1 MPSRYRDWLAQGLR
15 DVKAARSMLDEG
27 FYEWAAFQA
36 HQAAEKGLK
45 ALLRFRHREYRGHRL
60 VAMLEELAQQT
71 HTPEAVF
78 EAARELD
85 LHHMGSRYPNHFA
98 EGCLAQY
105 DDRNIAQRCVEYAGR
120 IMEFVQQSLGE

>member
-15 DVKAARSMLDEG
+15 DLKAARSMLDEG

-45 ALLRFRHREYRGHRL
+45 ALLRFHHREYRGHRL
-60 VAMLEELAQQT
+60 VAMLEELAQQIQI
-71 HTPEAVF
+71 PEAVF

-105 DDRNIAQRCVEYAGR
+105 DDRNIAQRCVDYAGR

>member
-15 DVKAARSMLDEG
+15 DLKAARSMLNEG

-45 ALLRFRHREYRGHRL
+45 ALLRFHHREYRGHRL
-60 VAMLEELAQQT
+60 VAMLEELRQQIEIA
-71 HTPEAVF
+71 EALF

-85 LHHMGSRYPNHFA
+85 LHYAGLRHPNHFT
-98 EGCLAQY
+98 EGYPAQY
-105 DDRNIAQRCVEYAGR
+105 YDRKIAQRCVECAER
-120 IMEFVQQSLGE
+120 IVEFVQQSLGE